1 MPNEADSTA
10 AGEGVSEEVEGVDN
24 GTEAEELE
32 VPARVPASMAETD
45 RLGARVVSS
54 LRLVASVA
62 MFALLVAV
70 IGEGIRDGL
79 ELAVLQSGAA
89 SPGFDN
95 VLFNVDFLAREPVI
109 VRYENN
115 YSFKEMTQYGLQ
127 GWIPTICF
135 FPVCLI
141 AL

>member
-24 GTEAEELE
+24 GTAAEEE
-32 VPARVPASMAETD
+32 VPARVPASIAETD
-45 RLGARVVSS
+45 RLGARVVGS
-54 LRLVASVA
+54 LRLVVSVA

-70 IGEGIRDGL
+70 IGIGIRDGL
-79 ELAVLQSGAA
+79 ELAVYQSGAA
-89 SPGFDN
+89 SSGFDN
-95 VLFNVDFLAREPVI
+95 VLFNVNVIAREPVI

-115 YSFKEMTQYGLQ
+115 YSIKEMTQYGLQ
-127 GWIPTICF
+127 GWIPSICF